1 MRCVQLKHL
10 LQYYY
15 SSDSYWTRGKRE
27 APEYSEETLERLV
40 REVRESVMTDA
51 WYLYTSYLHNIYT
64 ISTLFN
70 LVYDPLFVLASGLCT
85 VHPALFNVARLS
97 VRT

>member
-1 MRCVQLKHL
+1 MRGVQLKHL

-15 SSDSYWTRGKRE
+15 SSDSYWTRGKRA

-51 WYLYTSYLHNIYT
+51 WYLYTRYLHNIY
-64 ISTLFN
+64 I
-70 LVYDPLFVLASGLCT
+70 
-85 VHPALFNVARLS
+85 LS
-97 VRT
+97 MHYL